1 MKILICTDGSITS
14 NEGIKCVVGA
24 LRKDNAYTVLY
35 VLSEHG
41 IYYSYKSI
49 FKEDLEKIE
58 ELFGEIDS
66 EKEAAKKL
74 FLSPVCE
81 YMKREGFNVRE
92 TVREGHVVEEILD
105 EINEEGYDMVMLG
118 DKKGFSPARMLL
130 GSTVSEVMHRAKVCV
145 MVIKPP
151 LSARDHP
158 NVARHV

>member
-1 MKILICTDGSITS
+1 MCIQYC
-14 NEGIKCVVGA
+14 
-24 LRKDNAYTVLY
+24 Y

-58 ELFGEIDS
+58 ELFGGIDS

-74 FLSPVCE
+74 FLSPVCD
-81 YMKREGFNVRE
+81 YMEREGFDVRG
-92 TVREGHVVEEILD
+92 TVREGHVVEEILE
-105 EINEEGYDMVMLG
+105 EINEEGYDMVLLG
-118 DKKGFSPARMLL
+118 DKKGLSPARILL

-151 LSARDHP
+151 LSAHDHP
-158 NVARHV
+158 M